1 MRLFKKDLK
10 SRGLSVRSL
19 LAFFEEV
26 KRGEYVRKGNCA
38 TQQVQVSPSSNAFI
52 YKSELDFISRCI
64 LDYKNIETGGQL
76 FGYWTADGSPVVVYT
91 IGPGAN
97 ANHQVAFFNQDV
109 DYLLNVG
116 NVLVHHYGLQHIGE
130 WHSHHKLGLA
140 QPSGHDASTMADT
153 IKEKRLPQFLL
164 CIGNCSDVESTLNPF
179 NFTLNAGYNYVK
191 AQWTVKDIDSPY
203 RSLIDTEL
211 KDILI
216 QPKTVKPSYKAV
228 GINKSLSEIELS
240 NKGYWFEDKQNRLAL
255 KSIIDF
261 IESYPN
267 QAHCSIK
274 MDSQNHIQLLVKRL
288 DKDEYIYFPSKFP
301 QVAPEIQ
308 LNVHGNPIPTNYEW
322 DYKGDIFDA
331 FVNCYKSIYN
341 YDGR

>member
-1 MRLFKKDLK
+1 MDNVFY
-10 SRGLSVRSL
+10 
-19 LAFFEEV
+19 F
-26 KRGEYVRKGNCA
+26 A
-38 TQQVQVSPSSNAFI
+38 TVN
-52 YKSELDFISRCI
+52 
-64 LDYKNIETGGQL
+64 
-76 FGYWTADGSPVVVYT
+76 
-91 IGPGAN
+91 
-97 ANHQVAFFNQDV
+97 
-109 DYLLNVG
+109 
-116 NVLVHHYGLQHIGE
+116 
-130 WHSHHKLGLA
+130 
-140 QPSGHDASTMADT
+140 
-153 IKEKRLPQFLL
+153 
-164 CIGNCSDVESTLNPF
+164 
-179 NFTLNAGYNYVK
+179 
-191 AQWTVKDIDSPY
+191 
-203 RSLIDTEL
+203 
-211 KDILI
+211 ILI
-216 QPKTVKPSYKAV
+216 QPTTVKPSYKAV

-240 NKGYWFEDKQNRLAL
+240 NKGYWFEDRQNRLAL